1 LDCHVCFLSHF
12 FLEQLIR
19 ELINNDAP
27 SQSFGYLQPDE
38 IELVLATIY
47 AASDQTVSYSI
58 GNAMKLYKSSSITP
72 DLKIALIRGIQTELR
87 RYSSEA
93 REFDPD
99 VDRAQLLAT
108 VPLKLT
114 AKPPRILPFKT
125 NRTTL

>member
-1 LDCHVCFLSHF
+1 
-12 FLEQLIR
+12 
-19 ELINNDAP
+19 
-27 SQSFGYLQPDE
+27 
-38 IELVLATIY
+38 
-47 AASDQTVSYSI
+47 
-58 GNAMKLYKSSSITP
+58 MKLYRSSSITP